1 MLGSL
6 ALLVLGRQ
14 ALNARPVPT
23 PDTATAAL
31 ERTRQWDL
39 DPERRR
45 EASLLLTARAAAT
58 PARQRQLLQG
68 QGWGRDPLA
77 AVVLKLDALAAGK
90 LGKPLLATAR
100 WRELL
105 RRFPADPASADAL
118 YELGRTDPALRAQL
132 WQRFPAHPA
141 ALAAAAEAGPGPA
154 QRRAGALHL
163 ARWGARW
170 PGAEGLLRQTCRL
183 KTPPL
188 NAAERRALARGLGE
202 LGDGAAAAA
211 CLAGAPSDAAT
222 ELVIGRAL
230 LKGTAAQGQAGE
242 ARLLALA
249 SRWPAAPQALEA
261 TRLLS
266 GNDSPTTLARL
277 ARLPLALQQ
286 SAPVAARRAATSGRG
301 WQQVLGRWPADPASW
316 ELQWDL
322 AREALLKRR
331 WAAATVLLSALE
343 SQQLPSPL
351 AARQLFWLGYA
362 QQELG
367 EQEAARRSWSQ
378 LLERNP
384 WGYYGWRARVRLGLD
399 APLALRSSG
408 SASAS
413 AGGNASASA
422 GGNASAS
429 AGLAATSEETMP
441 PAPPWQPLRSGN
453 STLNRLW
460 RLDQP
465 LETWERWRTARSNQP
480 PQQPA
485 DLTVEG
491 RLRQGVGDDWTGLGQ
506 LELASLRWVG
516 ASCRASL
523 PLEQALHPLR
533 FGAIFGA
540 AATAERLDPALL
552 LGVAKQESRFTPGVR
567 SPVGAV
573 GLLQLM
579 PATAA
584 ELAGAP
590 VSDEQLRQPEV
601 NVPLGARYLNQR
613 LRQWSGN
620 PFLTAASYNAG
631 QGSVGSWLED
641 PADPSLSLSREPEL
655 WVEAIPFPETRLYV
669 KKVLGN
675 VWSYQALAQQQGC

>member
-14 ALNARPVPT
+14 ALNARPLPS

-31 ERTRQWDL
+31 ERTRHWDL

-68 QGWGRDPLA
+68 QGWGRDPLG
-77 AVVLKLDALAAGK
+77 AVALKLDALAAGK
-90 LGKPLLATAR
+90 LGQPLVATAR

-118 YELGRTDPALRAQL
+118 YELGRNDPALRAQL
-132 WQRFPAHPA
+132 WRRFPAHPA
-141 ALAAAAEAGPGPA
+141 ALAAAAEAGPGA
-154 QRRAGALHL
+154 SQRRAGALHL

-170 PGAEGLLRQTCRL
+170 PGAEGLLRQTCQL
-183 KTPPL
+183 KAPPL
-188 NAAERRALARGLGE
+188 SAAERRVLARGLGE

-249 SRWPAAPQALEA
+249 SRWPAAPEALEA
-261 TRLLS
+261 ARLLS

-286 SAPVAARRAATSGRG
+286 TAPVAARRAATSGRG
-301 WQQVLGRWPADPASW
+301 WQQVLGRWPTDPASW
-316 ELQWDL
+316 ELQWEL

-331 WAAATVLLSALE
+331 WAAAAVLLSALQP
-343 SQQLPSPL
+343 QQLPSPL

-384 WGYYGWRARVRLGLD
+384 WGYYGWRARVRLGLE
-399 APLALRSSG
+399 APLALRSNG
-408 SASAS
+408 S
-413 AGGNASASA
+413 
-422 GGNASAS
+422 
-429 AGLAATSEETMP
+429 SEETMP
-441 PAPPWQPLRSGN
+441 PAPRWQPLRSGN
-453 STLNRLW
+453 SNLNRLW

-465 LETWERWRTARSNQP
+465 LETWERWRTARRNQP

-485 DLTVEG
+485 ELTVEG

-540 AATAERLDPALL
+540 AATAEQLDPALL

-631 QGSVGSWLED
+631 QGSVGSWLEE
-641 PADPSLSLSREPEL
+641 PPDPSLSLSREPEL

-675 VWSYQALAQQQGC
+675 VWSYQALAQRQGC

>member
-6 ALLVLGRQ
+6 ALLLLARQ
-14 ALNARPVPT
+14 ALNARPLPSPAT
-23 PDTATAAL
+23 STAAL
-31 ERTRQWDL
+31 ERSRRWEL

-58 PARQRQLLQG
+58 PARQRELLQG

-77 AVVLKLDALAAGK
+77 AVALKLDAMAAGT
-90 LGKPLLATAR
+90 LGQPLVETAR

-118 YELGRTDPALRAQL
+118 YELGRNDPALRVQL
-132 WQRFPAHPA
+132 WRRFPAHPA
-141 ALAAAAEAGPGPA
+141 ALAAAAEAGPGAA

-170 PGAEGLLRQTCRL
+170 PGAEALLRQSCQL

-188 NAAERRALARGLGE
+188 SASERRVLARGLGE
-202 LGDGAAAAA
+202 LGDGDAAAA
-211 CLAGAPSDAAT
+211 CLAGAASDAAT

-249 SRWPAAPQALEA
+249 GRWPAAPEALEA
-261 TRLLS
+261 ARLLS
-266 GNDSPTTLARL
+266 QGDTPAAVAQLV
-277 ARLPLALQQ
+277 RLPLPLQQ
-286 SAPVAARRAATSGRG
+286 SAPVAARRAAAADGSG
-301 WQQVLGRWPADPASW
+301 WQQVLRRWPTDPASW
-316 ELQWDL
+316 ELQWEL
-322 AREALLKRR
+322 AREALLERR
-331 WAAATVLLSALE
+331 WAAAAALLMALE
-343 SQQLPSPL
+343 PQQLPSPL

-367 EQEAARRSWSQ
+367 ESEAARRSWSQ
-378 LLERNP
+378 LLARNP
-384 WGYYGWRARVRLGLD
+384 WGYYGWRTRVRLGLE
-399 APLALRSSG
+399 APLALRNDDPST
-408 SASAS
+408 
-413 AGGNASASA
+413 
-422 GGNASAS
+422 
-429 AGLAATSEETMP
+429 GLAATSEETTP
-441 PAPPWQPLRSGN
+441 PATPWQPLSSGN

-465 LETWERWRTARSNQP
+465 LEAWERWRTARRNQP
-480 PQQPA
+480 PQRPA
-485 DLTVEG
+485 ELIVEG
-491 RLRQGVGDDWTGLGQ
+491 RLRQGVGDDWTSLGQ

-540 AATAERLDPALL
+540 AATAEGLNPALL

-567 SPVGAV
+567 SAAGAV
-573 GLLQLM
+573 GLLQLL
-579 PATAA
+579 PSTAA

-601 NVPLGARYLNQR
+601 NAPLGARYLNQR

-631 QGSVGSWLED
+631 QGSVGAWLEA
-641 PADPSLSLSREPEL
+641 PANPSLSLSREPEL

-675 VWSYQALAQQQGC
+675 VWSYEALRQTPGC

>member
-1 MLGSL
+1 
-6 ALLVLGRQ
+6 
-14 ALNARPVPT
+14 
-23 PDTATAAL
+23 
-31 ERTRQWDL
+31 
-39 DPERRR
+39 
-45 EASLLLTARAAAT
+45 
-58 PARQRQLLQG
+58 
-68 QGWGRDPLA
+68 
-77 AVVLKLDALAAGK
+77 
-90 LGKPLLATAR
+90 
-100 WRELL
+100 
-105 RRFPADPASADAL
+105 
-118 YELGRTDPALRAQL
+118 
-132 WQRFPAHPA
+132 
-141 ALAAAAEAGPGPA
+141 A

-170 PGAEGLLRQTCRL
+170 PGAEGLLRQTCQL

-188 NAAERRALARGLGE
+188 SAAERRVLARGLGE

-249 SRWPAAPQALEA
+249 SRWPAAPEALEA
-261 TRLLS
+261 ARLLS

-277 ARLPLALQQ
+277 ARLPQALQQ

-301 WQQVLGRWPADPASW
+301 WQQVLGRWPTDPASW
-316 ELQWDL
+316 ELQWEL

-331 WAAATVLLSALE
+331 WAAAAVLLSALE
-343 SQQLPSPL
+343 PQQLPSPL

-384 WGYYGWRARVRLGLD
+384 WGYYGWRTRVRLGLE
-399 APLALRSSG
+399 APLALRSNG
-408 SASAS
+408 S
-413 AGGNASASA
+413 
-422 GGNASAS
+422 
-429 AGLAATSEETMP
+429 SEETMP
-441 PAPPWQPLRSGN
+441 PTPPWQPLRSGN
-453 STLNRLW
+453 SNLNRLW

-465 LETWERWRTARSNQP
+465 LETWERWRTARRNQP

-485 DLTVEG
+485 ELTVEG

-631 QGSVGSWLED
+631 QGSVGSWLEE
-641 PADPSLSLSREPEL
+641 PPDPSLSLSREPEL

>member
-1 MLGSL
+1 LALTVLGSL

-14 ALNARPVPT
+14 ALNARPLPT

-45 EASLLLTARAAAT
+45 EASLLLTARAAAA

-77 AVVLKLDALAAGK
+77 AVALKLDALADGK
-90 LGKPLLATAR
+90 LGQPLLATAR

-105 RRFPADPASADAL
+105 SRFPADPASADAL
-118 YELGRTDPALRAQL
+118 YELGRNDPALRAQL
-132 WQRFPAHPA
+132 WRRFPAHPA

-170 PGAEGLLRQTCRL
+170 PGAEGLLRQTCQL
-183 KTPPL
+183 KAPPL
-188 NAAERRALARGLGE
+188 SAAERRVLARGLGE

-230 LKGTAAQGQAGE
+230 LKGTAAQNQAGE

-249 SRWPAAPQALEA
+249 SRWPAAPEALEA
-261 TRLLS
+261 ARLLS

-277 ARLPLALQQ
+277 ARLPQALQQ

-301 WQQVLGRWPADPASW
+301 WQQVLGRWPTDPASW
-316 ELQWDL
+316 ELQWEL

-331 WAAATVLLSALE
+331 WAAAAVLLSALE
-343 SQQLPSPL
+343 PQQLPSPL

-399 APLALRSSG
+399 APLALRSNG
-408 SASAS
+408 S
-413 AGGNASASA
+413 
-422 GGNASAS
+422 
-429 AGLAATSEETMP
+429 SEDTMP

-453 STLNRLW
+453 GNLNRLW

-465 LETWERWRTARSNQP
+465 LESWERWRTARRNQP

-491 RLRQGVGDDWTGLGQ
+491 RLRQGVGDDWTSLGQ

-631 QGSVGSWLED
+631 QGSVGSWLEE